1 MNTIGSSLTAEELE
15 FCISALQLNI
25 EDIELAL
32 ESGKHSKTELEHM
45 SDYIKK
51 LNKIQDEFLVP
62 NNAFPN
68 TDLVQV
74 ALLIKAERNYLNY
87 VLDQPNT
94 TGEMRAMAQHHLSTA
109 NSILRKFKKYFES
122 FGITV

>member
-32 ESGKHSKTELEHM
+32 KSGKHSKKELENM

-62 NNAFPN
+62 NNAFPH

-94 TGEMRAMAQHHLSTA
+94 TGEMRSMAQHHLSTA